1 MQAKVSIVKCEDY
14 SKVKKAVEKSLFLIG
29 GLDNLIK
36 ENDKVLLKVNLLS
49 ANKPEEAVTTH
60 PSIVEAMIDLVR
72 NCKGIPI
79 VGDSSGTIEAGGT
92 AKAYEVSGI
101 KKVVED
107 KGAEFI
113 NFETAGFEKINVPN
127 AMQLSEIY
135 LAKPI
140 LDADIIISLPKL
152 KTHALTLYT
161 GAVKNFFGCVPH
173 KIRKTAHLL
182 ANKNIFGEA
191 VIDIYSVSKPSLAV
205 MDAVVGMEGNGPSG
219 GDPKK
224 VGLIVA
230 SYDCVALDFV
240 VPKII
245 GFDPIEVPTN
255 VAAIKKGIGFK
266 SIGEIQVLGENIDA
280 VQVEFK
286 KPSSIPSLLPSF
298 VSRLL
303 MNFVSVKP
311 HINKSKCKK
320 CNICFNNCPA
330 NAIDIGVDKTLKI
343 NNKVCIQCYCCH
355 ELCPHIAVDLKRSLL
370 LEIYV
375 KIQNYH

>member
-161 GAVKNFFGCVPH
+161 GAVKYFFGCVPH

-182 ANKNIFGEA
+182 ANKN
-191 VIDIYSVSKPSLAV
+191 
-205 MDAVVGMEGNGPSG
+205 
-219 GDPKK
+219 
-224 VGLIVA
+224 
-230 SYDCVALDFV
+230 
-240 VPKII
+240 
-245 GFDPIEVPTN
+245 
-255 VAAIKKGIGFK
+255 
-266 SIGEIQVLGENIDA
+266 
-280 VQVEFK
+280 
-286 KPSSIPSLLPSF
+286 
-298 VSRLL
+298 
-303 MNFVSVKP
+303 
-311 HINKSKCKK
+311 
-320 CNICFNNCPA
+320 
-330 NAIDIGVDKTLKI
+330 
-343 NNKVCIQCYCCH
+343 
-355 ELCPHIAVDLKRSLL
+355 
-370 LEIYV
+370 
-375 KIQNYH
+375 